1 MLNPSRN
8 MVRPCIR
15 LRRLQ
20 VQIECSRGRV
30 IRKVRVHACHF
41 TCVGA
46 HPSGS
51 LARLDVSPDHGG
63 HVALVVHEAG
73 VEVGAFVRVG
83 GLDVRG
89 ASGEGVFL
97 FVD

>member
-1 MLNPSRN
+1 MLNPSGD
-8 MVRPCIR
+8 MVRPRVR

-20 VQIECSRGRV
+20 IQIECSRGRV

-46 HPSGS
+46 HAPRR

-73 VEVGAFVRVG
+73 VEVGAFVGVG

-89 ASGEGVFL
+89 APGEGVFL